1 MDSDTAAGCK
11 MGIRE
16 LDLTR
21 PRLRRHFSP
30 VRAPVTCMS
39 CKTDGSVLS
48 GQGLVLVT
56 QRLPEH
62 GERAASKQT
71 LAQ

>member
-1 MDSDTAAGCK
+1 MGSDTAAGCK

-21 PRLRRHFSP
+21 PRLRWRISP
-30 VRAPVTCMS
+30 AAVACMS
-39 CKTDGSVLS
+39 CTTDSDGSALS
-48 GQGLVLVT
+48 GHGLVPAT

-62 GERAASKQT
+62 GEKAAWKQT